1 VGSTLIVRSACIE
14 YGHEFLYTV
23 FNPNLPF
30 SVKMIFNIRTL
41 TTERI
46 GFAVPPFLDTK
57 GKE

>member
-1 VGSTLIVRSACIE
+1 ME